1 MSIQISHYVRND
13 KRIVFGLHGILIYYL
28 SHLILHLFFRKTTFY
43 EGNLMSKF
51 KFLII
56 LVIACFYFHLINLVA
71 QNIQNKIDSIQV
83 EIEKIR
89 GAKFKHS
96 VKVANQSLEDFGK
109 YLDKML
115 DKQFSENMDMN
126 YGKVVRKLGL
136 YRGPEIKD
144 FKSLAKA
151 VMQSQA
157 AAYYDPASST
167 FYVVM
172 QDLPKSAVG
181 SVYAHE
187 LYHGFQDQHY
197 NLNSY
202 LLSPVQ
208 GKLNDDEVFAR
219 QAVVEGEAT
228 YLMTLWTLKTQFG
241 SVPAPGMLEMAIKMQ
256 AKLDV
261 KTMLQMLKS
270 SVVPLAKSADMEK
283 AIKAMDDIPPFM
295 IETMVGAYLKGMGF
309 VFEIQKQGWEKV
321 SELYKNPPVSSEQIL
336 HPEKWLANEFP
347 VKFEWPSF
355 AQKLFSDWKL
365 LESNTVGEIQWRIIF
380 SEHGMGEAG
389 LTAAEGWNGDSFA
402 IFEHKKNGKLLLLVC
417 SSWDTEKEAREF
429 KAAYEKL
436 LAVKY
441 PEGNET
447 IKIQS
452 NANDVLIIEG
462 GRKKN
467 VGNFLEFLRQAKKTK
482 SGSP

>member
-1 MSIQISHYVRND
+1 MSKSKFPI
-13 KRIVFGLHGILIYYL
+13 ILIIGCIYL
-28 SHLILHLFFRKTTFY
+28 HP
-43 EGNLMSKF
+43 
-51 KFLII
+51 
-56 LVIACFYFHLINLVA
+56 INLFA
-71 QNIQNKIDSIQV
+71 QNIQSKIDSIQV

-89 GAKFKHS
+89 GAKFKHP
-96 VKVANQSLEDFGK
+96 VKVANQSLADFGE
-109 YLDKML
+109 YLDRML
-115 DKQFSENMDMN
+115 EKQFSDNLDKN

-144 FKSLAKA
+144 FKSLAKT

-157 AAYYDPASST
+157 AAYYDPATNT

-172 QDLPKSAVG
+172 QELPELALG

-187 LYHGFQDQHY
+187 IYHGFQDQHH
-197 NLNSY
+197 NLDDY

-208 GKLNDDEVFAR
+208 EKLNDDEVLAR

-241 SVPAPGMLEMAIKMQ
+241 SVPAPGMLDMAIKMQ

-270 SVVPLAKSADMEK
+270 SVVPQAHSGDIEK
-283 AIKAMDDIPPFM
+283 AIKAMDHIPPFM

-321 SELYKNPPVSSEQIL
+321 DELYKNPPVSTEQIL
-336 HPEKWLANEFP
+336 HPEKWLAKEFP

-355 AQKLFSDWKL
+355 EQSLFSEWKL
-365 LESNTVGEIQWRIIF
+365 LESNTIGEIQWRIIF
-380 SEHGMGEAG
+380 SEHRMGETG

-402 IFEHKKNGKLLLLVC
+402 VLEHKNGDLLLLIY
-417 SSWDTEKEAREF
+417 SSWDSQTEAQEF
-429 KAAYEKL
+429 RNAYEKL
-436 LAVKY
+436 LKVKY

-452 NANDVLIIEG
+452 NTNEVLIIEG
-462 GRKKN
+462 SSKN
-467 VGNFLEFLRQAKKTK
+467 NIRSLLEFMKRVKKIEK
-482 SGSP
+482 N

>member
-1 MSIQISHYVRND
+1 
-13 KRIVFGLHGILIYYL
+13 
-28 SHLILHLFFRKTTFY
+28 
-43 EGNLMSKF
+43 MSKF
-51 KFLII
+51 KSSIILII
-56 LVIACFYFHLINLVA
+56 ACVYLHPISLVA
-71 QNIQNKIDSIQV
+71 QNIRSKIDSIQV

-89 GAKFKHS
+89 GAKFKHP
-96 VKVANQSLEDFGK
+96 VKVTNQSLADFGE

-115 DKQFSENMDMN
+115 EKQFSGNLDKN
-126 YGKVVRKLGL
+126 YGKVVSKLGL

-144 FKSLAKA
+144 FKSLAKT

-157 AAYYDPASST
+157 AAYYDPATNT

-172 QDLPKSAVG
+172 QDLPESALG

-187 LYHGFQDQHY
+187 LYHGFQDQHH
-197 NLNSY
+197 NLDDY
-202 LLSPVQ
+202 LLSSEQ
-208 GKLNDDEVFAR
+208 GELNDDEVLAR

-241 SVPAPGMLEMAIKMQ
+241 SVPAPGMLDMAIKMQ

-270 SVVPLAKSADMEK
+270 SVVPLAHSGDIEK

-309 VFEIQKQGWEKV
+309 VFEIQKQGWKKV
-321 SELYKNPPVSSEQIL
+321 DELYKNPPVSTEQIL

-355 AQKLFSDWKL
+355 EQKIFSDWKL
-365 LESNTVGEIQWRIIF
+365 LESNTIGEIQWRIIF
-380 SEHGMGEAG
+380 SEHKMAEAG

-402 IFEHKKNGKLLLLVC
+402 VLEHKKSGHLLLLIY
-417 SSWDTEKEAREF
+417 SSWDSQTEAQEF
-429 KAAYEKL
+429 RDAYEKL
-436 LAVKY
+436 LKVKY

-452 NANDVLIIEG
+452 NTNDVLIIEG
-462 GRKKN
+462 GSKN
-467 VGNFLEFLRQAKKTK
+467 NIGSLLEFMKRVKKIEK
-482 SGSP
+482 N

>member
-1 MSIQISHYVRND
+1 
-13 KRIVFGLHGILIYYL
+13 
-28 SHLILHLFFRKTTFY
+28 
-43 EGNLMSKF
+43 MSKF
-51 KFLII
+51 RYSII
-56 LVIACFYFHLINLVA
+56 LVIASVYLQPINLVA
-71 QNIQNKIDSIQV
+71 QNIQNTIDSIQV

-96 VKVANQSLEDFGK
+96 VKVAHQSLEDFGK

-115 DKQFSENMDMN
+115 DKQFSENMDKN

-144 FKSLAKA
+144 FKSLAKT

-157 AAYYDPASST
+157 AAYYDPASNT

-172 QDLPKSAVG
+172 QDLPKSTLG
-181 SVYAHE
+181 SIYAHE
-187 LYHGFQDQHY
+187 LYHGFQDQYH
-197 NLNSY
+197 NLDEY
-202 LLSPVQ
+202 LLSPGQ
-208 GKLNDDEVFAR
+208 GRLNDDEVLAR

-228 YLMTLWTLKTQFG
+228 YLMMLWTLKTQFG
-241 SVPAPGMLEMAIKMQ
+241 SIPAPGMLDMAIKMQ
-256 AKLDV
+256 AELDV

-270 SVVPLAKSADMEK
+270 SVVPLAQSGNMEK

-295 IETMVGAYLKGMGF
+295 IETMVGTYLKGMGF
-309 VFEIQKQGWEKV
+309 VFEIQKQGWQKV

-336 HPEKWLANEFP
+336 HPEKWLTNEFP
-347 VKFEWPSF
+347 FKFEWPSF

-380 SEHGMGEAG
+380 SEHGMSEDG

-402 IFEHKKNGKLLLLVC
+402 VFEHKKNSELLLLIC
-417 SSWDTEKEAREF
+417 SSWDTEKEAKEF

-436 LAVKY
+436 LIVKY

-452 NANDVLIIEG
+452 NANDILIIEG
-462 GRKKN
+462 GNKN
-467 VGNFLEFLRQAKKTK
+467 NIAMLLEFMQQAKKTK
-482 SGSP
+482 SNSP

>member
-1 MSIQISHYVRND
+1 
-13 KRIVFGLHGILIYYL
+13 
-28 SHLILHLFFRKTTFY
+28 
-43 EGNLMSKF
+43 MSKF
-51 KFLII
+51 KYSII
-56 LVIACFYFHLINLVA
+56 LVIACVYLHPTNLAA
-71 QNIQNKIDSIQV
+71 QNIQSKIDSIQV
-83 EIEKIR
+83 EIENIR

-96 VKVANQSLEDFGK
+96 VKVAHQSLEDFGK

-115 DKQFSENMDMN
+115 DKQFSENMDKN
-126 YGKVVRKLGL
+126 YGKIVSKLGL

-144 FKSLAKA
+144 FKSLAKT

-157 AAYYDPASST
+157 AAYYDPSSNT

-172 QDLPKSAVG
+172 QDLPKSALG
-181 SVYAHE
+181 SIYAHE
-187 LYHGFQDQHY
+187 LYHGFQDQHH
-197 NLNSY
+197 NLDEY

-208 GKLNDDEVFAR
+208 GKLNDDEVLAR

-228 YLMTLWTLKTQFG
+228 YLMMLWTLKTQFG
-241 SVPAPGMLEMAIKMQ
+241 SVPAPGMLDMVIKMQ

-270 SVVPLAKSADMEK
+270 NVVPSAQGGDMDK

-321 SELYKNPPVSSEQIL
+321 SELYKNPPASSEQIL
-336 HPEKWLANEFP
+336 HPEKWLTNEFP
-347 VKFEWPSF
+347 DKFEWPSF
-355 AQKLFSDWKL
+355 AHKQFSDWKL
-365 LESNTVGEIQWRIIF
+365 LESNTIGEIQWRIIF
-380 SEHGMGEAG
+380 SEHGMAEAG
-389 LTAAEGWNGDSFA
+389 LTAAKGWNGDSFA
-402 IFEHKKNGKLLLLVC
+402 VLEHKKNSKLLLLVC
-417 SSWDTEKEAREF
+417 STWDTQKDANEF
-429 KAAYEKL
+429 KTLYEKL

-447 IKIQS
+447 MKVQS

-462 GRKKN
+462 GSKN
-467 VGNFLEFLRQAKKTK
+467 NIGKLLEFMQQAKKTK
-482 SGSP
+482 RDSP